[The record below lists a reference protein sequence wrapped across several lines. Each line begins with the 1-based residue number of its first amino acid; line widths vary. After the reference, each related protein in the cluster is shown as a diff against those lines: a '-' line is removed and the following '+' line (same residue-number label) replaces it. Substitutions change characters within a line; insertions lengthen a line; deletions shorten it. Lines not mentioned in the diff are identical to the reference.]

1 MSDDGRPLTLTSEI
15 QHNSSTR
22 ECDELGQG
30 NNKLEVSFVR
40 PKAKKKRPSREFL
53 QKSADESES
62 ADSDV
67 FWSSEAGGG
76 GVGGGM
82 KPLNQ
87 IDRRLLTPI
96 VETPNILKLSKENL
110 NKHNNE
116 RLKNVNSSP
125 LITTANT
132 KKVTSRKPHSF
143 KTHYTINSEF
153 CANVIKTLKHLNKL
167 RLIFFN
173 SI

>member
-1 MSDDGRPLTLTSEI
+1 MSDDGRPLTITSEI

-67 FWSSEAGGG
+67 FWSSETAAAAGGASKQ
-76 GVGGGM
+76 M
-82 KPLNQ
+82 
-87 IDRRLLTPI
+87 DRRLLTPI

-110 NKHNNE
+110 SKHNNE

-132 KKVTSRKPHSF
+132 KKVTSRKPHLF
-143 KTHYTINSEF
+143 KTHYTINSEC
-153 CANVIKTLKHLNKL
+153 CANVSLSV
-167 RLIFFN
+167 IF
-173 SI
+173 